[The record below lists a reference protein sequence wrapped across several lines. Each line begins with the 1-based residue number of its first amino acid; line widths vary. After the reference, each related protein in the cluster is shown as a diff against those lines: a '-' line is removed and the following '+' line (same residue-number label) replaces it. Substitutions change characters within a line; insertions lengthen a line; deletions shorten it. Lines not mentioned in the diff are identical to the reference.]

1 MARTWFVSPIYLDVP
16 SYLVLRE
23 QIRAVVAADQLFDGE
38 PRFVVID
45 DTAGRDAAIARLRE
59 LDDVDVIVPP
69 FNLGHQRAIVFAIRT
84 LARDLA
90 DDDVV
95 VTLDADGEDQ
105 PHDIPRLVAP
115 LHEQPPPQSE
125 VVMARRLRRR
135 YSSAQLRVLYFF
147 FRVFFRA
154 LTGTTVRTGNFAA
167 FRGWI
172 ARRLFLHP
180 SFDLCYSS
188 TMLALEVPRRFVDCE
203 RGPRIDGESRMGYTR
218 LAIHAM
224 RMLLPFAER
233 IARRLF
239 ALCLAALAVALLSGA
254 AVAVVALGGG
264 GPVPGWATTALIV
277 LASLCIFGLGTL
289 MVLFTVFSQSRA
301 ISLANLE
308 QVWSAEHGPG

>member
-1 MARTWFVSPIYLDVP
+1 MTRTWFVSPVYLDVP

-23 QIRAVVAADQLFDGE
+23 RVHAVAAEHPALGE
-38 PRFVVID
+38 PRFVAID
-45 DTAGRDAAIARLRE
+45 DTAGRDPEIERLRE
-59 LDDVDVIVPP
+59 LDDVELIVPP
-69 FNLGHQRAIVFAIRT
+69 FNLGHQRAIVYAVRS
-84 LARDLA
+84 LAQQLD

-105 PHDIPRLVAP
+105 PEDVPRLVAP
-115 LHEQPPPQSE
+115 LLEHPEARGD

-135 YSSAQLRVLYFF
+135 YASLQLRILYLF
-147 FRVFFRA
+147 FRAFFRA

-167 FRGWI
+167 FRGWV

-188 TMLALEVPRRFVDCE
+188 TMLALDVPRYFADCE
-203 RGPRIDGESRMGYTR
+203 RGPRIAGQSRMGYTR
-218 LAIHAM
+218 LAVHAL

-239 ALCLAALAVALLSGA
+239 VVFLLALAVA
-254 AVAVVALGGG
+254 ALGGLTVAFIELAGG
-264 GPVPGWATTALIV
+264 GPIPSWAAIALIV
-277 LASLCIFGLGTL
+277 LSSLCFVGLGTL
-289 MVLFTVFSQSRA
+289 VVLFTVFSQSRA

-308 QVWSAEHGPG
+308 QAWPHEREPA